1 MTIDVSFHQNK
12 FCEVLMKIEGIQALS
27 IWGRETFWEKS
38 GESGILN
45 RWLRYVERL
54 YDFDKDGEYMQD
66 LKKKM
71 TYCSQ
76 LILLQFLI
84 KLILSAYELSFTLFY
99 L

>member
-1 MTIDVSFHQNK
+1 MLKGCMILTKMGNI
-12 FCEVLMKIEGIQALS
+12 CKI
-27 IWGRETFWEKS
+27 
-38 GESGILN
+38 
-45 RWLRYVERL
+45 
-54 YDFDKDGEYMQD
+54 
-66 LKKKM
+66 KKKM